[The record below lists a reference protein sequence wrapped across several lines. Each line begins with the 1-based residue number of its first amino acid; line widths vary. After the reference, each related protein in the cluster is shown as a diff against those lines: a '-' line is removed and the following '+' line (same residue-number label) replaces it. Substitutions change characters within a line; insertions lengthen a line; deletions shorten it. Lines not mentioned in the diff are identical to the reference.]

1 MVYACML
8 HTAGSGKPGVMH
20 SRHRK
25 GKVFSM
31 KKVKTLL
38 IEPME
43 VPCVVEIDSRG
54 EEIDEYLEEPSV
66 ISYIDEDQDVVY
78 YFCEGGKELY
88 LPFNRAMRDDCGRV
102 YDVIAGSFMI
112 CQQNDEAEDGESDDL
127 FLDLPESLIAEYS
140 RMFAQPEHPSSLPDA
155 LAPMYAEQYEA
166 FAELIAD
173 YIRHAKAETAG
184 DWAIP
189 D

>member
-1 MVYACML
+1 
-8 HTAGSGKPGVMH
+8 
-20 SRHRK
+20 
-25 GKVFSM
+25 M

-66 ISYIDEDQDVVY
+66 ITYIDETQNVVY
-78 YFCEGGKELY
+78 YCCEGGKELY
-88 LPFNRAMRDDCGRV
+88 LPFNRAMRDPHGLL

-112 CQQNDEAEDGESDDL
+112 CQQNDAVEDGEAEDL

-140 RMFAQPEHPSSLPDA
+140 RMFAQPEHPSSLPDRI
-155 LAPMYAEQYEA
+155 APMYSEQYED

-173 YIRHAKAETAG
+173 YIQHAKAETAG